1 MRHDAS
7 TWFAIACSP
16 PELYVAELSLKLLGR
31 VSVAFARLGLV
42 SPLVDSDAINLSTP
56 NCGHGHIFTQ
66 PSRPRRWFI
75 LSRVVPDQ
83 KKFDYRTLASL
94 YIGLSLL
101 FSYGTLSL
109 RILLLQWLLNEPKS
123 WERGSLSI
131 LRISLL
137 FSPLRIGSTISSRI
151 PRVM

>member
-1 MRHDAS
+1 MRHNAS

-16 PELYVAELSLKLLGR
+16 SELYVAELSLKLLGR

-56 NCGHGHIFTQ
+56 NCGHGHNLHSVLRGDGSSCPVLFQIRKNLII
-66 PSRPRRWFI
+66 P
-75 LSRVVPDQ
+75 
-83 KKFDYRTLASL
+83 LASL
-94 YIGLSLL
+94 YIGLSLP

-109 RILLLQWLLNEPKS
+109 RILPLQWLLNEPKS

-137 FSPLRIGSTISSRI
+137 LSPLRIGLTISSRI
-151 PRVM
+151 PRAM